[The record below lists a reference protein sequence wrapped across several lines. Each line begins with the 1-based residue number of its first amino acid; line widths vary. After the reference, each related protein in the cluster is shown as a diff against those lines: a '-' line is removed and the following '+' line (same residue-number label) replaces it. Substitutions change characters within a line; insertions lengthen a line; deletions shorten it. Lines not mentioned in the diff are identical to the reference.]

1 MPITQFSSFFGM
13 EISPDFFLMPDS
25 FFLTHFYPNRN
36 RGLDWD
42 SKSGGAREKKRNR
55 AGYYLD
61 EKKKME
67 FAGDFDVFKGL
78 NWRAFRLF
86 SSFTFI
92 KSAFVLFLVLFRHF
106 KFIVKFLRR
115 P

>member
-1 MPITQFSSFFGM
+1 
-13 EISPDFFLMPDS
+13 MPDS
-25 FFLTHFYPNRN
+25 FFFTHFYPNRN
-36 RGLDWD
+36 RGLDLY

-61 EKKKME
+61 EKKKLE
-67 FAGDFDVFKGL
+67 FAGNFSVFKGL

-92 KSAFVLFLVLFRHF
+92 KSAVVWFSVLFRHF

-115 P
+115 PYTMGSQRR

>member
-13 EISPDFFLMPDS
+13 EISPDFFFDAG
-25 FFLTHFYPNRN
+25 FVFLTHFYPNCN
-36 RGLDWD
+36 RGLDLY

-55 AGYYLD
+55 ARYYLD
-61 EKKKME
+61 EKKKLE
-67 FAGDFDVFKGL
+67 FAGNFSVFKGL

-92 KSAFVLFLVLFRHF
+92 KSAVVWFLVLFRHF